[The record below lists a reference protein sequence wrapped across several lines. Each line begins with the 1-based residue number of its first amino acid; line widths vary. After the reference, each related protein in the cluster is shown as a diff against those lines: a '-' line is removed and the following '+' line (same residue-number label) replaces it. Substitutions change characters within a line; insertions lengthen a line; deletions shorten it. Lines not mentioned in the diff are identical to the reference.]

1 MHVSLSLQS
10 PWVAYC
16 LPAAGLHGASVFI
29 TGRRQDALDAAVTQ
43 LRAEGISATGLQG
56 DVRQQDA
63 CDRCAGRCATGL
75 QSGGL
80 ACKSLLLSSVFQVV
94 YACAH
99 AFQPDI
105 MPGVRMAA
113 HCEIPEPFLA
123 A

>member
-1 MHVSLSLQS
+1 MGL
-10 PWVAYC
+10 ACC

-80 ACKSLLLSSVFQVV
+80 ACKSLLLSSLSFRL
-94 YACAH
+94 YTLRAF
-99 AFQPDI
+99 AFQPNI

-113 HCEIPEPFLA
+113 HCEIPEPFIA